1 MNNLY
6 FNLSC
11 VKLNDKVTQRGK
23 NSTDQNEKKSFFF
36 LYNFD
41 LSILSKKQGEWPT
54 FCICG
59 RLIFF

>member
-23 NSTDQNEKKSFFF
+23 NSTDQNEKTSFFF
-36 LYNFD
+36 LHNFD
-41 LSILSKKQGEWPT
+41 LSILSKKT
-54 FCICG
+54 
-59 RLIFF
+59 R